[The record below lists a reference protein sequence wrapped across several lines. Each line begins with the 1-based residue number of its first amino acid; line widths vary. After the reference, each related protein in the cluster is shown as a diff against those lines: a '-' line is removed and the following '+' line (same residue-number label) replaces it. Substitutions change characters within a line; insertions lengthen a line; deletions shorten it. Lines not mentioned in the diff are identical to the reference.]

1 MSSLQLYTLSLHA
14 LTTLPYYYYYYY
26 YYYYLCYVKMYFTG
40 RMLSNYVKEL
50 KVTAVRETL

>member
-1 MSSLQLYTLSLHA
+1 LSLHA

-50 KVTAVRETL
+50 LLGRRYEVLPMIK